1 MPTVKKYR
9 EYVREYKKKNCPP
22 YSNKKKDA
30 LKKIAVFLDYKGPTT
45 PDVTVKDYKDY
56 IRAYKKKNCLPFSK
70 LEKSKLRE
78 LAISYGYKATDGKT
92 KKVTKREPRK
102 RKPEVKR
109 QTKPPKP
116 KPEVKKPEVK
126 PPKKKLTA
134 GERYWNKE
142 RTALFNKQEPFYDVA
157 IPMWRK
163 ADKLVWNWFNN
174 IYIPT
179 YRRFFGP
186 FLHAET
192 YEEQQ
197 KIYNDWLEAREK
209 IVSEFRSQWE
219 PLREAYYKI
228 ENDNKE
234 LNLNLNSFPTPFFR
248 ISKYDNNFRR
258 YLLKPEPKPEV
269 KKPAPKPEPEPTPGV
284 ELIFRSRKPRPAPKP
299 KQQMKP
305 EPKPSAEKKTL
316 DSALSSIVEK
326 ARALIKYWDRKKVYP
341 AFRRSVLNPMKRDEN
356 RFNKEQSIIRY
367 YKVWEKRKIK
377 FKREIE
383 SQLKPLR
390 DSYDEIY
397 RKNEGLNLRHYE
409 FPTFVKEFRKLDTY
423 IESVMH
429 PAKFAA
435 PKPKQQMKI
444 QQTKPEVTP
453 EVKTE
458 SEPITRR
465 GRLEKIFGH
474 YTADQELDADRD
486 IAKTL
491 AKQEYKNKTLL
502 ERSHP
507 DIVIKKLASHAYKF
521 GVFDTEG
528 RVARDFTKFQQYM
541 KRYPDFKSLTMMR
554 IPEKKA
560 VSILIQY
567 VDPKNEYSGIK
578 IRKYIYKGQ
587 GDYKFIPGTP
597 KHMQDF

>member
-22 YSNKKKDA
+22 YSNKKKEA
-30 LKKIAVFLDYKGPTT
+30 LKKIAIFLNYKGPTT
-45 PDVTVKDYKDY
+45 PNVTVKVYKDY

-116 KPEVKKPEVK
+116 KPEVK
-126 PPKKKLTA
+126 
-134 GERYWNKE
+134 
-142 RTALFNKQEPFYDVA
+142 
-157 IPMWRK
+157 
-163 ADKLVWNWFNN
+163 
-174 IYIPT
+174 
-179 YRRFFGP
+179 
-186 FLHAET
+186 
-192 YEEQQ
+192 
-197 KIYNDWLEAREK
+197 
-209 IVSEFRSQWE
+209 
-219 PLREAYYKI
+219 
-228 ENDNKE
+228 
-234 LNLNLNSFPTPFFR
+234 
-248 ISKYDNNFRR
+248 
-258 YLLKPEPKPEV
+258 
-269 KKPAPKPEPEPTPGV
+269 
-284 ELIFRSRKPRPAPKP
+284 
-299 KQQMKP
+299 KP